1 MSPATL
7 TPRRRAHAPPEAQ
20 GRSRDDVA
28 LLVAWRG
35 SGELAHGRFRELW
48 RFVGPGDLL
57 VFNTS
62 ATLPAALPGQVD
74 GLAVELNLSTQA
86 AEGDWIVELRTH
98 DRGRFGPPPIGAVVE
113 LPAGARAHLLAPYA
127 GGRRLCLARLS
138 LPYPLEDYLRRHGRP
153 IRYPHADEAWPID
166 AYQTVF
172 ALHPGSAE
180 MPSAGRPFSP
190 ELVTALVA
198 RGVLLAPITLHTGV
212 SSLERGEA
220 PHPERYQV
228 SAATAQLANA
238 VHAWGGR
245 VIAVGTS
252 VVRALETVARPDRS
266 IAAGAG
272 LTDLIVTPE
281 RGLTVVDG
289 LLTGWHE
296 PDSSHLDLLEAA
308 AGADLLDRS
317 YRAAHAHGYRRHE
330 FGDSHLIL
338 P

>member
-57 VFNTS
+57 VVNTS

-190 ELVTALVA
+190 DLVTALVA

-228 SAATAQLANA
+228 SAATAQLVNA

-281 RGLTVVDG
+281 RGLTAVDG

-308 AGADLLDRS
+308 AGAELFDRS
-317 YRAAHAHGYRRHE
+317 YRAAYAHGYRRHE